1 MAESSVRTGFT
12 APAPI
17 HKDRDRPI
25 KLLWI
30 VLGLRVGLFLA
41 EVGVGLW
48 VHSLSLLAVAGH
60 MVVDILAIVIAL
72 IGAEL
77 SKRTP
82 SENRLDTRR
91 IDAWAALGNS
101 LLLLGIAVFIGWSAL
116 QHNQGIEAEAG
127 LPMMAIAALGF
138 CIKGVN
144 ATLLYEESQHSLN
157 VRGVFLHAITDAA
170 NSISLLLAA
179 VAVFF
184 LHWLWA
190 DAIASLFVTLL
201 ILVNAFALLKESLSI
216 LIASK
221 RSSSLTGS
229 YEDAKKD

>member
-1 MAESSVRTGFT
+1 MAKSSVRAVFT

-17 HKDRDRPI
+17 EKNREQPI

-30 VLGLRVGLFLA
+30 VLGLRVVLFLA

-72 IGAEL
+72 VGAEL
-77 SKRTP
+77 SKRSP

-101 LLLLGIAVFIGWSAL
+101 FLLIGIAIFISWSAL
-116 QHNQGIEAEAG
+116 QHNQGLEAEAG
-127 LPMMAIAALGF
+127 LPMMAIAALGLF
-138 CIKGVN
+138 IKGLN
-144 ATLLYEESQHSLN
+144 ATLLYEESQNSLN
-157 VRGVFLHAITDAA
+157 IRGVFLHAITDAA

-190 DAIASLFVTLL
+190 DVIASLLVTLI
-201 ILVNAFALLKESLSI
+201 ILVNAFALLRESLSI
-216 LIASK
+216 LTASK
-221 RSSSLTGS
+221 SVSSQAASGKTQ
-229 YEDAKKD
+229 KKD

>member
-1 MAESSVRTGFT
+1 MAESSVRTVFT

-17 HKDRDRPI
+17 EKDREQPI

-30 VLGLRVGLFLA
+30 VLGLRVVLFLA

-60 MVVDILAIVIAL
+60 MVVDILAIAIAL

-77 SKRTP
+77 SKRSP
-82 SENRLDTRR
+82 SENRLDTCR

-101 LLLLGIAVFIGWSAL
+101 FLLVGIAIFISWSAL
-116 QHNQGIEAEAG
+116 QHNQGLEAEAG
-127 LPMMAIAALGF
+127 LPMMAIAALGLF
-138 CIKGVN
+138 IKGLN

-157 VRGVFLHAITDAA
+157 IRGVFLHAIADAA

-190 DAIASLFVTLL
+190 DAIASLLVTLI
-201 ILVNAFALLKESLSI
+201 ILVNAFALLKESMSI
-216 LIASK
+216 LTASK
-221 RSSSLTGS
+221 IGSSLPDS
-229 YEDAKKD
+229 DENPKKD

>member
-12 APAPI
+12 APAPV
-17 HKDRDRPI
+17 HKDREQPI

-60 MVVDILAIVIAL
+60 MVVDILAIAIAL

-82 SENRLDTRR
+82 PENRLDTRR

-101 LLLLGIAVFIGWSAL
+101 LLLLGIALFIGWSAL
-116 QHNQGIEAEAG
+116 QHNRGLEAEAG
-127 LPMMAIAALGF
+127 LPMMVIAALGF
-138 CIKGVN
+138 CIKGLN
-144 ATLLYEESQHSLN
+144 ATLLHRESQHSLN
-157 VRGVFLHAITDAA
+157 IRGVFLHAIADAA

-190 DAIASLFVTLL
+190 DAIASLSVTLL

-216 LIASK
+216 LTASK
-221 RSSSLTGS
+221 SLSSSAAS
-229 YEDAKKD
+229 EEKPEKA

>member
-1 MAESSVRTGFT
+1 MAESSVRTVFT

-17 HKDRDRPI
+17 EKDREQPI

-30 VLGLRVGLFLA
+30 VLGLRVVLFLA

-60 MVVDILAIVIAL
+60 MVVDILAIAIAL

-77 SKRTP
+77 SKRSP
-82 SENRLDTRR
+82 SENRLDTCR

-101 LLLLGIAVFIGWSAL
+101 FLLVGIAIFISWSAL
-116 QHNQGIEAEAG
+116 QHNQGLEAEAG
-127 LPMMAIAALGF
+127 LPMMAIAALGLF
-138 CIKGVN
+138 IKGLN

-157 VRGVFLHAITDAA
+157 IRGVFLHAIADAT

-190 DAIASLFVTLL
+190 DAIASLLVTLI
-201 ILVNAFALLKESLSI
+201 ILVNAFALLRESLSI
-216 LIASK
+216 LTASK
-221 RSSSLTGS
+221 SVSSPAASGKTQ
-229 YEDAKKD
+229 KKD